1 MARPFCARGFLDKI
15 VMMDDPGFEILYEQG
30 PCLAVNK
37 PSGLLTQ
44 APPGIDS
51 LELRIKNF
59 IFKRGHPYDTVYLGI
74 PHRLDRPA
82 SGAMVFCTKRRA
94 ARRLAEQFE
103 DRQVTK
109 IYWACVEGQIAP
121 EENTWEDYI
130 LKVPGKP
137 QAEVVSAGIAQARLA
152 VLHYRVLDAGRWGS
166 WLEIRLETG
175 RTHQVR
181 IQAAS
186 RGHPL
191 LGDAQYGS
199 GIPFGVQHE
208 DLRLRAIALHARVLE
223 FKHPVS
229 KEMVSITAPVD
240 ENWKQITCNPE
251 YNILNP
257 EP

>member
-1 MARPFCARGFLDKI
+1 M
-15 VMMDDPGFEILYEQG
+15 
-30 PCLAVNK
+30 AVNK
-37 PSGLLTQ
+37 PAGLLTQ

-59 IFKRGHPYDTVYLGI
+59 IKNRGHPYDFVYLGV

-103 DRQVTK
+103 DRLVNK
-109 IYWACVEGQIAP
+109 IYWACVEGCIAP
-121 EENTWEDYI
+121 DTGTWEDYI
-130 LKVPGKP
+130 HKVPGKP
-137 QAEVVSAGIAQARLA
+137 QAEVVAPGLPQARLA
-152 VLHYRVLDAGRWGS
+152 VLHYRVLGVTQWGS

-199 GIPFGVQHE
+199 TIPFGPQYE
-208 DLRLRAIALHARVLE
+208 DQRLRAIALHARTLE
-223 FKHPVS
+223 FKHPMT

-240 ENWKQITCNPE
+240 NNWNETARGFAT
-251 YNILNP
+251 
-257 EP
+257 

>member
-1 MARPFCARGFLDKI
+1 MDRIVKMEDHGFQ
-15 VMMDDPGFEILYEQG
+15 ILYEQG

-37 PSGLLTQ
+37 PSGVLTQ

-51 LELRIKNF
+51 LEQRIKNF
-59 IFKRGHPYDTVYLGI
+59 IFKRGHPYETVYLGI

-103 DRQVTK
+103 ERVVNK
-109 IYWACVEGQIAP
+109 IYWACVEGQVEA
-121 EENTWEDYI
+121 EEGTWEDYI
-130 LKVPGKP
+130 LKVPGKA
-137 QAEVVSAGIAQARLA
+137 QAEVVGAGIAQSRQA
-152 VLHYRVLDAGRWGS
+152 VLHYRVLGVGAWGS

-181 IQAAS
+181 VQAAS

-199 GIPFGVQHE
+199 EIPFGRQYE
-208 DLRLRAIALHARVLE
+208 DLRLRAIALHAHLLE
-223 FKHPVS
+223 FKHPMS

-240 ENWKQITCNPE
+240 ENWRKIVE
-251 YNILNP
+251 
-257 EP
+257 

>member
-1 MARPFCARGFLDKI
+1 M
-15 VMMDDPGFEILYEQG
+15 MMDEHAFQILYEEG

-37 PSGLLTQ
+37 PAGLLTQ

-51 LELRIKNF
+51 LETRIKNL
-59 IFKRGHPYDTVYLGI
+59 ILERGHPYETVYLGI

-103 DRQVTK
+103 DRLVNK
-109 IYWACVEGQIAP
+109 IYWACVEGEVAP
-121 EENTWEDYI
+121 REGTWQDYV
-130 LKVPGKP
+130 LKVPGMP
-137 QAEVVSAGIAQARLA
+137 QAEVTPAGTAQAKLA
-152 VLHYRVLDAGRWGS
+152 VLHYRVLDAGDWGS

-181 IQAAS
+181 VQAAS

-199 GIPFGVQHE
+199 KIAFGPQYE
-208 DLRLRAIALHARVLE
+208 DIRLRAIALHARVLE

-229 KEMVSITAPVD
+229 KEMVSVTAPVN
-240 ENWKQITCNPE
+240 ENWSSIVK
-251 YNILNP
+251 
-257 EP
+257 